1 MDRKASEV
9 GACFRGGAASVA
21 VLTGR
26 STLCD
31 VSEPTVLQQS
41 SLQSAMG
48 KVRAHG
54 LRYSM
59 VSVINV
65 VVGQAL
71 LFVLVRLFTWS
82 TDWSNGVAWTVANI
96 VAVSLGALPA
106 YYLNRIW
113 VWGKRGRSHLTR
125 EILSFWGFA
134 FAGLVLSTVAVNIA
148 ANFTDVK
155 IVANLANITAFG
167 LLWVVK
173 FFVLDSM
180 VFGPGHHDGD
190 DSGDDVDDADAGASG
205 VGGARPTTA
214 PG

>member
-1 MDRKASEV
+1 
-9 GACFRGGAASVA
+9 
-21 VLTGR
+21 
-26 STLCD
+26 
-31 VSEPTVLQQS
+31 
-41 SLQSAMG
+41 MG

-82 TDWSNGVAWTVANI
+82 TDWSTGVAWTVANI

-125 EILSFWGFA
+125 EILPFWGFA
-134 FAGLVLSTVAVNIA
+134 FAGLVLSTAAVNIA
-148 ANFTDVK
+148 ANLTDVK

-180 VFGPGHHDGD
+180 VFGPGHHDGE
-190 DSGDDVDDADAGASG
+190 DSGDDVDDTDAGASG
-205 VGGARPTTA
+205 VGGARPTSA

>member
-1 MDRKASEV
+1 VSP
-9 GACFRGGAASVA
+9 
-21 VLTGR
+21 
-26 STLCD
+26 STLFD
-31 VSEPTVLQQS
+31 VPEPSTLQKS

-71 LFVLVRLFTWS
+71 LFVLVRLFTWY
-82 TDWSNGVAWTVANI
+82 TDWSNGVSWTVANI

-125 EILSFWGFA
+125 EILPFWGFA
-134 FAGLVLSTVAVNIA
+134 FAGLVLSTVAVNVA
-148 ANFTDVK
+148 ANLTDVK

-167 LLWVVK
+167 VLWVVK

-180 VFGPGHHDGD
+180 VFGTGHHDGAD
-190 DSGDDVDDADAGASG
+190 AGDSAASPGAASPDAAGTDAAGPDVDDPQ
-205 VGGARPTTA
+205 PTSA